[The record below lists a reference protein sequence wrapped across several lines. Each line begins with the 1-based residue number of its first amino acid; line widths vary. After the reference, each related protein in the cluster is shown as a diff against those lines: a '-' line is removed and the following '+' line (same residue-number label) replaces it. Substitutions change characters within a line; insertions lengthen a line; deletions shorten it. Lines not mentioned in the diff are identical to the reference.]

1 MPDCGLFSF
10 GPSSFGN
17 SVGYLWEVAFMMNAE
32 QKERIARLRDN
43 GAGYTEIAN
52 ALGLPVNTVKTF
64 CRRNGLTGDR
74 RDMQPK
80 KKSKGSRTI
89 DLLYRKTR
97 GNTTVPEGDKSLEN
111 TCVSGVPAVCTITLS
126 FADSPDET
134 AVADVMNMLMTA
146 DYSSG
151 VNNANDS

>member
-1 MPDCGLFSF
+1 
-10 GPSSFGN
+10 
-17 SVGYLWEVAFMMNAE
+17 MMNAE

-52 ALGLPVNTVKTF
+52 AMGLPVNTVKTF

-74 RDMQPK
+74 RDLQTQ
-80 KKSKGSRTI
+80 KKSNCSRTI
-89 DLLYRKTR
+89 DLLYKKSR
-97 GNTTVPEGDKSLEN
+97 GNTTVPEGGESLEN
-111 TCVSGVPAVCTITLS
+111 TGISSVPAVCTVTVS

-134 AVADVMNMLMTA
+134 AAADVMNMLMTA

-151 VNNANDS
+151 VNKANDS

>member
-1 MPDCGLFSF
+1 
-10 GPSSFGN
+10 
-17 SVGYLWEVAFMMNAE
+17 MMNAE
-32 QKERIARLRDN
+32 QKEWIAKLRDN

-74 RDMQPK
+74 RDMYPK
-80 KKSKGSRTI
+80 KKSNSSRTI
-89 DLLYRKTR
+89 DLLYRKNR
-97 GNTTVPEGDKSLEN
+97 GNTTVPEGDESLEN
-111 TCVSGVPAVCTITLS
+111 TGISGIPTVCTVTVS

-134 AVADVMNMLMTA
+134 AVADVMKMLMTA

-151 VNNANDS
+151 VNKANDS